1 MINNINEILTE
12 GMVIKNY
19 KEACKLFGEIEKT
32 GKSKQLQLDDWKR
45 YFDFEKDGQKFV
57 ITYMFLNEKE
67 KIDNRG
73 KSVGSR
79 RNHSVYIKFIE
90 TLLLHKLSKLDDDL
104 VCTKNYLLL
113 SLGMVD
119 SNYTNKDYRDYL
131 VDKNKFNNREIHEF
145 DMRAYNILDRIL
157 FSALNSLQNRFLITW
172 EQELHY
178 IIDVDG
184 QDEDITGT
192 RIDKKNYMDAKF
204 DIAREL
210 GEEEGNADKY
220 DNLSDIFF
228 YNKTVKFYTKLK
240 DYLYKTY
247 GWKSSCIKYRIT
259 FNKDNV
265 NSSIERTENQL
276 KKLMRKNK
284 NELNTKII
292 EALNNNAISKY
303 ENNQKKI
310 KDEIEELKIIN
321 NTSYIPYE
329 VLTTFI
335 LPRNYIKRQEELAY
349 EMININK
356 GKKFSDKNCHLSN
369 RAILNKN

>member
-1 MINNINEILTE
+1 MNLENICKGLI
-12 GMVIKNY
+12 IKNY
-19 KEACKLFGEIEKT
+19 KELCKLLGEEEKG
-32 GKSKQLQLDDWKR
+32 GKSKQLQLDNWKR
-45 YFDFEKDGQKFV
+45 YFDFDRDGQKII
-57 ITYMFLNEKE
+57 ITDVFLEEKE

-73 KSVGSR
+73 KSDGSR
-79 RNHSVYIKFIE
+79 RNNSVYIKFIE
-90 TLLLHKLSKLDDDL
+90 TLLLYMLSKLDDDL

-119 SNYTNKDYRDYL
+119 SNYTNKDYREYL
-131 VDKNKFNNREIHEF
+131 TENNKFNNREIHEF

-178 IIDVDG
+178 IIDIDG
-184 QDEDITGT
+184 KDEDILADH
-192 RIDKKNYMDAKF
+192 IDKKNYMDAKF
-204 DIAREL
+204 EIARKL
-210 GEEEGNADKY
+210 GEEEGNIDKY

-228 YNKTVKFYTKLK
+228 YNKTKKFYSKLK
-240 DYLYKTY
+240 DYLFINYD
-247 GWKSSCIKYRIT
+247 WKSSCIKYRIA

-276 KKLMRKNK
+276 KKLVRKNK

-292 EALNNNAISKY
+292 DAINNNAISKY
-303 ENNQKKI
+303 ENNQNKI

-321 NTSYIPYE
+321 NTDYIPYE
-329 VLTTFI
+329 VLTKFI
-335 LPRNYIKRQEELAY
+335 LPGNYIKRQEELAY

-356 GKKFSDKNCHLSN
+356 GKKFTGKNLSL
-369 RAILNKN
+369 I